1 MRAREGEGQSSAAGS
16 GGAMVRQSAV
26 GGYAEGK
33 RGYRLRKGGASV
45 DGRGPGSD
53 GGRSVVAGKEGDGS
67 IHSGDGN
74 VERRY

>member
-1 MRAREGEGQSSAAGS
+1 M
-16 GGAMVRQSAV
+16 

-33 RGYRLRKGGASV
+33 RCYRLRKGGASV